1 MDELF
6 ALKNL
11 FYTGSFQQ
19 VINEANSRSQLSETA
34 KLERKI
40 YLYRAYI
47 AQGKYNLVISD
58 IKSSDEIDLQ
68 VIKILA
74 IYLQAKTTS
83 GGSGSN
89 GSVGEDK
96 KKEEALKELREV
108 ILNLAKRE
116 LASTKT
122 WSEDAMLAQLI
133 EGWVGLRTGGDKY
146 QEAYYICEEIA
157 QSPSSNTVKILNG
170 QAVCNIHLGKHAE
183 AETLLLEAL
192 NKSNDDPDT
201 LVNLIVV
208 SNLLNKPAE
217 VVNRYINQL
226 KEASPNHAFL
236 QDLDLKSTKEA
247 AEVTEDYGTE
257 NYGKLKL
264 NQSQE
269 RTGVQR
275 TRIADINAS
284 RAGETVSI
292 RARVYTSRSKSA
304 KLAFFV
310 FRQQVSTIQ
319 GVLAVNETNISKAF
333 VKFAA
338 NVPAESIVI
347 VEGIINKTTEAITG
361 TTVSDAELHIKK
373 FYVVSET
380 IGRLPFSLE
389 DASRSEEEF
398 KKDEAQYSRV
408 ALETRLNSRVVDL
421 RTLAN
426 QGIFR
431 IQSGVCQL
439 FREFLLSKFFIEIH
453 TPKLLGAASEGG
465 ANVFKVQYFKGEAY
479 LAQSPQ
485 LYKQMCICSDFER
498 VFEIAPV
505 FRAEDS
511 NTHRHMTEFV
521 GLDLE
526 MAFEEHYH
534 EVLEILQ
541 ELLVFVFNGLK
552 NRFSSE
558 IEAVKKQ
565 YPSTNFEF
573 LQKTLSTEKEKT
585 LGRLVKEKYNTDFY
599 IVDKFPLG
607 VRPFYT
613 MPDPNDDKYSNSFDF
628 FMRGQEILSGGQRVH
643 DPVFLEERAKSNG
656 VEISTIQPYIDSFK
670 RGVPPH
676 AGGGIGLERVVM
688 LYLNL
693 DDIRRSSLFPRDPKR
708 LDP

>member
-1 MDELF
+1 MSDVDGEGKPLSKK
-6 ALKNL
+6 ALK
-11 FYTGSFQQ
+11 
-19 VINEANSRSQLSETA
+19 
-34 KLERKI
+34 KLE
-40 YLYRAYI
+40 
-47 AQGKYNLVISD
+47 
-58 IKSSDEIDLQ
+58 
-68 VIKILA
+68 
-74 IYLQAKTTS
+74 
-83 GGSGSN
+83 
-89 GSVGEDK
+89 
-96 KKEEALKELREV
+96 KKEKKENE
-108 ILNLAKRE
+108 K
-116 LASTKT
+116 K
-122 WSEDAMLAQLI
+122 Q
-133 EGWVGLRTGGDKY
+133 K
-146 QEAYYICEEIA
+146 
-157 QSPSSNTVKILNG
+157 
-170 QAVCNIHLGKHAE
+170 
-183 AETLLLEAL
+183 ETERA
-192 NKSNDDPDT
+192 
-201 LVNLIVV
+201 
-208 SNLLNKPAE
+208 A
-217 VVNRYINQL
+217 
-226 KEASPNHAFL
+226 
-236 QDLDLKSTKEA
+236 KEA

-573 LQKTLSTEKEKT
+573 LQKTLRLEFKDAVKLLRENNVEIEDLEDFSTEKEKT